1 MDARRRIDAVMKYKE
16 LEDDERAVL
25 RRLLQA
31 GYAQNGTSLG
41 RVAALT
47 ADELANE
54 VTGVDYCGADPDKYH
69 ESAKRRLRSVIN
81 HLIIRHGIPIMCEA
95 GKGGGYYLPGDE
107 SEVEQNHAR
116 FHRRAMTGLMK
127 ASRAR
132 KSAYADAVIQLAMGY
147 DAPEGHE
154 IRQRLGAP
162 ISRAASPPAWVQVVT
177 RLLDHLKGNPEA
189 YATQIAHIQERY
201 GDIFVPRHKVREL
214 RELSGRLQ
222 RVLGGLA

>member
-132 KSAYADAVIQLAMGY
+132 KSAYGDGLRRSRRTRNPAASRGSDQPSNLASRLGPGG
-147 DAPEGHE
+147 DPPAGSPEG
-154 IRQRLGAP
+154 QP
-162 ISRAASPPAWVQVVT
+162 
-177 RLLDHLKGNPEA
+177 
-189 YATQIAHIQERY
+189 
-201 GDIFVPRHKVREL
+201 
-214 RELSGRLQ
+214 
-222 RVLGGLA
+222 GGLRHTDRPYPGAIWGYFCPET